1 MEGSAV
7 VGSIG
12 GYLSTACLAN
22 ITDSRMYPG
31 QYIISNSKT
40 IAARFQYDGDFCL
53 HTISSSPYSLGF
65 LNPQYWSQSWC
76 MGVKNSKPGYVEV
89 SSKGFLQLVSTT
101 GTIYWRS
108 ANAGQNNEGAL
119 IMQDDHNLV
128 LYADTV
134 SYVPKW
140 ACGGGGPFGYF
151 DSFSTYHTI
160 TSTCSITGSS
170 IDKTCKNVNVLTSV
184 NNWIG
189 SSINASTNMFVG
201 DYMVNEDKTKAVQL
215 QKNGDLCIF
224 KLPAS
229 TTDYIQSSNSLW
241 ELTWC
246 LGVTDADPYYA
257 SVNQANGKLELHLTN
272 GTTYWQSGSVDTS
285 NTATYYLSLQTD
297 SNLVLYAGSSSSPRW
312 ACGGSGPYN
321 YYKGSV
327 YYDTTT
333 YKCSLTPSTPVTI
346 VIDTNYDDTS
356 STPDYYL
363 TLMFTGAEFIDLSLV
378 GLYCMCLRHLNK
390 IASNARQQQVHP
402 YPYTDTLS
410 PSQSS
415 ASIAPQPS
423 APNYYNPPST
433 VTFYQPSQYPTVA
446 MPQPNYPI
454 VYAVPVQQPP
464 RGQMGNYE
472 LVSSDY
478 YENASAPVA
487 EAYVI

>member
-134 SYVPKW
+134 NYVPKW

-151 DSFSTYHTI
+151 DSSSKYHT
-160 TSTCSITGSS
+160 TSTCSIAGSD
-170 IDKTCKNVNVLTSV
+170 INKTCKNVNVLTAV

-189 SSINASTNMFVG
+189 SSINASTNMYVG

-257 SVNQANGKLELHLTN
+257 SVNQANGKLELYTTN

-333 YKCSLTPSTPVTI
+333 YKCSLTPSTPVTN
-346 VIDTNYDDTS
+346 VTDDSS

-363 TLMFTGAEFIDLSLV
+363 PVFYTCAAVFFLIVFGAI
-378 GLYCMCLRHLNK
+378 YMCRRHCMKNAL
-390 IASNARQQQVHP
+390 NARHQQHVSQLHP
-402 YPYTDTLS
+402 YQYTPT
-410 PSQSS
+410 PPPPQSS
-415 ASIAPQPS
+415 APIAPQPS
-423 APNYYNPPST
+423 GPSYSNPPST